1 MKRFLTIVL
10 VLSLLLVPM
19 AAFAQDVGEVTE
31 PPGTEDPGT
40 EDPGTEDPVT
50 EEILATIPKKYT
62 AENEGAY
69 ANATFNFTFEAQT
82 ENAPAIPEVSIS
94 FNHADGEP
102 EIKHGEIVLSA
113 FDSDD
118 VLVGRYMYTVTEE
131 VGTLAGVEYG
141 TRTGTLVVDKE
152 DGGIVKSYLIIGTLG
167 NEDEKHDEFENT
179 YIGWTLDVTK
189 DVTGN
194 LGDKNKDFTFL
205 ITFTL
210 PEGKTIDTENTNI
223 QFIVNGTTVST
234 PDEFTFDEN
243 GQATVEY
250 TVKHGGTIEITN
262 LPDGM
267 GYSVKEKGEEDGK
280 LDEYVVTYEN
290 AEGTMDQDQSVVVTN
305 DKSADVPTGITLDN
319 MPYIIL
325 MAVALVGL
333 GAFALRKR
341 AQN

>member
-19 AAFAQDVGEVTE
+19 AVFAEDEGDVTE
-31 PPGTEDPGT
+31 PL
-40 EDPGTEDPVT
+40 VT
-50 EEILATIPKKYT
+50 EEGETPEEPVEEEETLATIPKKYT
-62 AENEGAY
+62 APNGDY
-69 ANATFNFTFEAQT
+69 ANATFNFTFTAQT
-82 ENAPAIPEVSIS
+82 EGAPAIPMVSIS
-94 FNHADGEP
+94 FNHVNPDGEP
-102 EIKHGEIVLSA
+102 VIKHGEIDLSA

-131 VGTLAGVEYG
+131 VGTLAGVVYG

-152 DGGIVKSYLIIGTLG
+152 DGGIVKSYLIIGTMG
-167 NEDEKHDEFENT
+167 NEDEKYDEFENT

-223 QFIVNGTTVST
+223 RFIVNGTYVPT
-234 PDEFTFDEN
+234 PAEFTFDEN

-267 GYSVKEKGEEDGK
+267 GYSVKEKGEVDGK
-280 LDEYVVTYEN
+280 LDDYDVTYANEN
-290 AEGTMDQDQSVVVTN
+290 GKMDQDQSVVVTN
-305 DKSADVPTGITLDN
+305 HKSADVPTGITLDN

>member
-1 MKRFLTIVL
+1 MKRFLAILL

-19 AAFAQDVGEVTE
+19 AVFAEDEGEVTE

-40 EDPGTEDPVT
+40 EDPVTEDPVT
-50 EEILATIPKKYT
+50 EETLATIPKKYT
-62 AENEGAY
+62 AQNEGAY
-69 ANATFNFTFEAQT
+69 ANATFNFTFTAQT
-82 ENAPAIPEVSIS
+82 ENAPAIPKVSIS

-102 EIKHGEIVLSA
+102 EIKHGEINLGA
-113 FDSDD
+113 FESDD

-131 VGTLAGVEYG
+131 VGTLAGVVYG

-152 DGGIVKSYLIIGTLG
+152 DGGIVKSYLIIGTMG
-167 NEDEKHDEFENT
+167 NEDVKYDAFENT
-179 YIGWTLDVTK
+179 YTGWTLDVTK
-189 DVTGN
+189 KVTGN

-210 PEGKTIDTENTNI
+210 PEGKTIDTANI
-223 QFIVNGTTVST
+223 GFIVNGTTVST
-234 PDEFTFDEN
+234 PAGFTFEN

-267 GYSVKEKGEEDGK
+267 GYSVKEKGEVEGK
-280 LDEYVVTYEN
+280 LDDYDVTYKN
-290 AEGTMDQDQSVVVTN
+290 AEGTMDQNQSVVVTN
-305 DKSADVPTGITLDN
+305 HKSADVPTGITLDN

>member
-1 MKRFLTIVL
+1 MKRFLAIVL

-19 AAFAQDVGEVTE
+19 AVFAQDVGEVTKS
-31 PPGTEDPGT
+31 PGTEDS
-40 EDPGTEDPVT
+40 GTEDPVT
-50 EEILATIPKKYT
+50 GKILATIPKKYT
-62 AENEGAY
+62 APNGAY
-69 ANATFNFTFEAQT
+69 ANATFNFTFTAQT
-82 ENAPAIPEVSIS
+82 DGAPAIPGVSIS
-94 FNHADGEP
+94 FNHDNSDGV
-102 EIKHGEIVLSA
+102 KHGEIDLSA
-113 FDSDD
+113 FGSAG
-118 VLVGRYMYTVTEE
+118 VLVGRYMYTVKEE

-152 DGGIVKSYLIIGTLG
+152 DGGSVKSYLIIGTMG
-167 NEDEKHDEFENT
+167 NEGVKYNEFENT
-179 YIGWTLDVTK
+179 YTGWTLDVTK
-189 DVTGN
+189 KVTGN

-210 PEGKTIDTENTNI
+210 PAGKTIETENTNI
-223 QFIVNGTTVST
+223 QFIVNGTTVPT
-234 PDEFTFDEN
+234 PAEFTFGEN

-250 TVKHGGTIEITN
+250 TVKHGHTIEITN

-267 GYSVKEKGEEDGK
+267 GYSVKEKGEVEGK
-280 LDEYVVTYEN
+280 LGEYVVTYAN
-290 AEGTMDQDQSVVVTN
+290 ANGVMNQHQSVVVTN
-305 DKSADVPTGITLDN
+305 HKSADVPTGITLDN